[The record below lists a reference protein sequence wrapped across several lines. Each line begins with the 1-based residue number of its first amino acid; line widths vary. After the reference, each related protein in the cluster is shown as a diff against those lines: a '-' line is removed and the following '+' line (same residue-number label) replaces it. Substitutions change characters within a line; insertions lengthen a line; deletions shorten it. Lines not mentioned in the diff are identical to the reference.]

1 MDVAAAV
8 AAEAF
13 ADAISSGWSPSLG
26 LLGPSETLVGA
37 GLGLLQLFQHLPARL
52 TAAAAVA
59 ACEAGSMLL
68 QSPVP
73 EVGTDQD
80 GPGASL
86 LVVAVAAAVLRA
98 GDGTSPAPGVR
109 CCVLGSSAVFEP
121 LMKPCPVQKAAGA
134 AEVAFL
140 ASALPLP

>member
-1 MDVAAAV
+1 MGAAAAV
-8 AAEAF
+8 AAVAF

-37 GLGLLQLFQHLPARL
+37 GPGLLLLFRHLPARL
-52 TAAAAVA
+52 SAAAAAAVA

-80 GPGASL
+80 GPEA
-86 LVVAVAAAVLRA
+86 
-98 GDGTSPAPGVR
+98 
-109 CCVLGSSAVFEP
+109 
-121 LMKPCPVQKAAGA
+121 
-134 AEVAFL
+134 
-140 ASALPLP
+140 